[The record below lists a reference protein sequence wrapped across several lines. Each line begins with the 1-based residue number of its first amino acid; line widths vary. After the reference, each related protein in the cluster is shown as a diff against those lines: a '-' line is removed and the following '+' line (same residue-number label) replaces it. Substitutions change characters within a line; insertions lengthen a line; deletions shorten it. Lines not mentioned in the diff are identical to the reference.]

1 MVCKRIIFF
10 DTRDIYKIKNLNRE
24 CFEIIFKITIYIL
37 HHVLYICIYVYITI
51 FIYILFFY
59 TYVYNYVVYNLLTT
73 FYFDSFKLIIITHTF
88 ILLLFK

>member
-1 MVCKRIIFF
+1 MC
-10 DTRDIYKIKNLNRE
+10 Y
-24 CFEIIFKITIYIL
+24 
-37 HHVLYICIYVYITI
+37 IYVYITT